1 MKPMI
6 SISAVATAVA
16 LALLGG
22 CNSDSQTTTDTP
34 TITEYQY
41 STKAVYTPQQS
52 ATTYQA
58 APTGFNPVFT
68 ELVARHGSRSL
79 SSPKYDVLTKQ
90 IWEQAAS
97 EGALTALG
105 QALGHKVDLV
115 TAANEKMGYGLLS
128 QRGKDEHA
136 QLATRLADRLPT
148 LLEDSSLH
156 CLKVETSG
164 KDRANESAYYFM
176 QSLKHKVSY
185 VEDSADC
192 YIAQT
197 DASKIDK
204 KLANKFELYFH
215 KTEPEGDYAQYLP
228 AFEAYQA
235 FIGNEDDGI
244 APHPD
249 LAKALDDL
257 KVLPKSKVMARQM
270 LERIYSKA
278 FVDRLANGEYE
289 FVAVNPED
297 GDKTY
302 ARDEV
307 DAALMLY
314 NLFIIGPG
322 MDHEAEAEGD
332 EKWELEKYLTP
343 EESAWFSYL
352 SDAEDFYEKGPGFA
366 DRTDAY
372 AVAQPLLDGLFNEVQ
387 TQVVEGQQAHV
398 AKLRFAHAETII
410 PLVALMK
417 LEGSRQGAEVG
428 TLMTQENN
436 EWRGGWV
443 SPYTA
448 NIQWDVYRNDD
459 QQVLVKM
466 LYNEKEVAF
475 KAGCEP
481 VAAGSFFYDFAEL
494 KRCYAYSGNL

>member
-1 MKPMI
+1 MFRL
-6 SISAVATAVA
+6 SSLVLSAG
-16 LALLGG
+16 LAMTLLTG
-22 CNSDSQTTTDTP
+22 CNSDNDSSSATGSD
-34 TITEYQY
+34 YQY
-41 STKAVYTPQQS
+41 STKAVYVARQDAGS
-52 ATTYQA
+52 YEA
-58 APTGFNPVFT
+58 APVGFTPVFT

-90 IWEQAAS
+90 IWDAAS
-97 EGALTALG
+97 RQGALTDLG
-105 QALGHKVDLV
+105 QKLGAKVDAV
-115 TAANEKMGYGLLS
+115 TAANRQLGYGLLS
-128 QRGKDEHA
+128 AVGKEEHA
-136 QLATRLADRLPT
+136 LLATRLAERLPA
-148 LLEDSSLH
+148 LLGKGGVPG
-156 CLKVETSG
+156 CIRVETSG

-176 QSLKHKVSY
+176 ESLAKRVDFITDSKACYVSQQNPS
-185 VEDSADC
+185 E
-192 YIAQT
+192 
-197 DASKIDK
+197 IDK
-204 KLANKFELYFH
+204 GLRNKFELYFH
-215 KTEPEGDYAQYLP
+215 KTEPEGDYLQYLP
-228 AFEAYQA
+228 AFQAYMAFVGDEEEGVSPAPELSEAL
-235 FIGNEDDGI
+235 GG
-244 APHPD
+244 
-249 LAKALDDL
+249 L
-257 KVLPKSKVMARQM
+257 KTLPQTRVMAREM
-270 LERIYSKA
+270 LERLYSKA
-278 FVDRLANGEYE
+278 FVDELAAGVEY
-289 FVAVNPED
+289 VAVNPED

-302 ARDEV
+302 VRDEV

-322 MDHEAEAEGD
+322 MIREAQAQGAPWD
-332 EKWELEKYLTP
+332 LEQFITP

-443 SPYTA
+443 SPYAA
-448 NIQWDVYRNDD
+448 NIQWDVYQNAE

-481 VAAGSFFYDFAEL
+481 VAAGSYFYDFAEL
-494 KRCYAYSGNL
+494 KRCYAYAG

>member
-1 MKPMI
+1 VNRHTLP
-6 SISAVATAVA
+6 SHHQRRPSR
-16 LALLGG
+16 
-22 CNSDSQTTTDTP
+22 S
-34 TITEYQY
+34 
-41 STKAVYTPQQS
+41 
-52 ATTYQA
+52 
-58 APTGFNPVFT
+58 FNPAIAGGVNA
-68 ELVARHGSRSL
+68 VL
-79 SSPKYDVLTKQ
+79 SS
-90 IWEQAAS
+90 
-97 EGALTALG
+97 
-105 QALGHKVDLV
+105 
-115 TAANEKMGYGLLS
+115 
-128 QRGKDEHA
+128 
-136 QLATRLADRLPT
+136 
-148 LLEDSSLH
+148 
-156 CLKVETSG
+156 
-164 KDRANESAYYFM
+164 
-176 QSLKHKVSY
+176 VS
-185 VEDSADC
+185 
-192 YIAQT
+192 
-197 DASKIDK
+197 
-204 KLANKFELYFH
+204 
-215 KTEPEGDYAQYLP
+215 
-228 AFEAYQA
+228 
-235 FIGNEDDGI
+235 
-244 APHPD
+244 
-249 LAKALDDL
+249 
-257 KVLPKSKVMARQM
+257 
-270 LERIYSKA
+270 
-278 FVDRLANGEYE
+278 
-289 FVAVNPED
+289 
-297 GDKTY
+297 

-387 TQVVEGQQAHV
+387 TQVVEGQKSHV

-443 SPYTA
+443 SPYAA
-448 NIQWDVYRNDD
+448 NIQWDVYQNSDS
-459 QQVLVKM
+459 QVLVKM

-481 VAAGSFFYDFAEL
+481 VAAGSYFYDFAEL